1 MTRETEPASDP
12 TPPVSCAHI
21 RQIIAGIDTR
31 IDFRRLRDDTLFKD
45 AGADSLDLF
54 NLILA
59 VEDEYHIRVPS
70 EDLNRVN
77 SLAGMAKYL
86 SERIS

>member
-1 MTRETEPASDP
+1 M
-12 TPPVSCAHI
+12 
-21 RQIIAGIDTR
+21 AGVDLR
-31 IDFRRLRDDTLFKD
+31 IDIRRLRDDTLFKD

-70 EDLNRVN
+70 EDLYRVN
-77 SLAGMAKYL
+77 SLAAMTEYL
-86 SERIS
+86 IERLS